1 MLTSVTLPDGTAAV
15 VHTACLGWG
24 EVNIERYGLAALY
37 RIALDELNADATCP
51 AVREHDG
58 SVLVESLPSGPGVR
72 AYALALCTA
81 PKCRAAAESYEKKYG
96 PHPDMDFER
105 TWAGKQTAGDQDDR
119 DMVQEYRSAEIQDV
133 NLHWLQQTDPDAA
146 RLFRPGCFTDSL
158 LNLAHPV
165 PGHEGFDLGKALE
178 LYVAAKR
185 DEGRM
190 DRYGALFA
198 GTADYQWDAFL
209 PAGATTETEAAR

>member
-1 MLTSVTLPDGTAAV
+1 MITSVTLPDGTAAV
-15 VHTACLGWG
+15 VHTANLGWG
-24 EVNIERYGLAALY
+24 PLNIERYGLPALY
-37 RIALDELNADATCP
+37 RIVLDELNEDATCT

-58 SVLVESLPSGPGVR
+58 GVLIESLPDGGPGVL

-81 PKCRAAAESYEKKYG
+81 PECRAAAESYESEMGG
-96 PHPDMDFER
+96 PHPAMEFER
-105 TWAGKQTAGDQDDR
+105 TWARKQIPEDRDER
-119 DMVQEYRSAEIQDV
+119 DMVEEYLSAEIQDV

-146 RLFRPGCFTDSL
+146 RIFRPGCFTDSL

-165 PGHEGFDLGKALE
+165 PGHPAFDLGQALE
-178 LYVAAKR
+178 LYGAAKR

-190 DRYGALFA
+190 DRFGALFA

-209 PAGATTETEAAR
+209 PAGATTEAAR